1 MVSRTHRGP
10 DPPEE
15 ELRPAPAS
23 TTARRLQF
31 RGGAAGLFAPFL
43 VMFTGVLWLGLR
55 GTAIPEAFWPVI
67 VLALFVGLVLA
78 RDQQRYVDALVAG
91 ISSSMLA
98 IMLLAWFL
106 AGILGRLLSETGI
119 IEGLVWVALQ
129 IGLPPAWF
137 PLATFLIAAGLS
149 LSTGTSIGTI
159 LAATPILFPAGFAM
173 GADPLLLLGAIIGGA
188 FVGDNLAPISDT
200 TIVSAYTQGTEVAKV
215 VRSRLRYAGAAAAL
229 TLGAYVVFAVGDPPM
244 AAGERPLVQAAPTGL
259 VMLVVPALLIWM
271 MMRQY
276 HLVPALLYSLA
287 LGFPLGLAAGL
298 LGPADLLSIDPV
310 TFAVGG
316 VVVTGI
322 MGMVGIG
329 VFTIFL
335 MGLVGT
341 LEAGGLVDWMM
352 RKAERFATTPT
363 RAEGSIVGTTLLLN
377 ALTGAGTPSM
387 VILGPFVRRLG
398 HRFRLAPWRRG
409 NLMDAAST
417 TIIGF
422 LPYSVAVLIPFA
434 MVADTVA
441 GANLTGFTPV
451 HLIPYVFYCW
461 ALLAVIVAAAL
472 TGWGRERLSEED
484 AAAEAREIYGTVT

>member
-1 MVSRTHRGP
+1 MLDGVRLSAA
-10 DPPEE
+10 PP
-15 ELRPAPAS
+15 
-23 TTARRLQF
+23 RLQF
-31 RGGAAGLFAPFL
+31 RGGILGLFTPFV
-43 VMFTGVLWLGLR
+43 VMFTGVLWLGLS
-55 GTAIPEAFWPVI
+55 GVAIPEAFWPVMI
-67 VLALFVGLVLA
+67 LALFVGLVLA
-78 RDQQRYVDALVAG
+78 RDQQVYVDALIAG

-106 AGILGRLLSETGI
+106 AGVLGRLLSETGI
-119 IEGLVWVALQ
+119 IEGLVWASLQ
-129 IGLPPAWF
+129 IGLPAVWF
-137 PLATFLIAAGLS
+137 PLATFLIASGLS

-173 GADPLLLLGAIIGGA
+173 GADPLLLLGAVIGGA

-200 TIVSAYTQGTEVAKV
+200 TIVSAYTQGTDVAKV
-215 VRSRLRYAGAAAAL
+215 VRSRFRYAAVAGAL
-229 TLGAYVVFAVGDPPM
+229 TVGAYAIFAVGAPPS
-244 AAGERPLVQAAPTGL
+244 AAGARPPIEASPSGL
-259 VMLVVPALLIWM
+259 IMLVVPALLIWM
-271 MMRQY
+271 MMRRH

-298 LGPADLLSIDPV
+298 IGPSDLLSIDEA
-310 TFAVGG
+310 TFTVGG
-316 VVVTGI
+316 IVVTGI

-335 MGLVGT
+335 MGLIGT
-341 LEAGGLVDWMM
+341 LDAGGLVDWMM
-352 RKAERFATTPT
+352 QKAERFATTPT

-398 HRFRLAPWRRG
+398 HRFRIAPWRRG
-409 NLMDAAST
+409 NLMDACST

-422 LPYSVAVLIPFA
+422 LPYSVAVLIPFS

-461 ALLAVIVAAAL
+461 ALLGVIIFAAV
-472 TGWGRERLSEED
+472 TGWGRERLSEQE
-484 AAAEAREIYGTVT
+484 AAEEARAIYGASQ